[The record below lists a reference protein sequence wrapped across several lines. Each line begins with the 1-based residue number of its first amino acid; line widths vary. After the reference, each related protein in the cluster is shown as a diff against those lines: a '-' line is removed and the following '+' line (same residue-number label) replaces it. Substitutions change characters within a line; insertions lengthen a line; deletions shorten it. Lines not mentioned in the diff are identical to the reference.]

1 MKKEIGLFL
10 IAGFVLVLFLAGL
23 SLAAQE
29 NDAVV
34 TGAEDD
40 GTPKNMTY
48 GQCVVAGVQI
58 KNACYETT
66 SQARESCITN
76 AADDSASVKQCKADY
91 KKDKKQCKTDFKA
104 AKKVCI
110 QKTKPG
116 LWERMRYSLS

>member
-1 MKKEIGLFL
+1 MKKEISLFL

-23 SLAAQE
+23 SLAVQD
-29 NDAVV
+29 NGAVV
-34 TGAEDD
+34 TGAEED

-48 GQCVVAGVQI
+48 GQCVVEGVQI

-66 SQARESCITN
+66 SQTRESCITN
-76 AADDSASVKQCKADY
+76 AADDSVMTKQCKADY
-91 KKDKKQCKTDFKA
+91 KQEKKKCKTDFKA